1 MVLSHFLWKT
11 RTILHQY
18 QIHCIQARI
27 QGGGRG
33 QYSHLNLSGGGGLYL
48 YSSKA
53 IA

>member
-27 QGGGRG
+27 QGGEEGNTPT
-33 QYSHLNLSGGGGLYL
+33 ST
-48 YSSKA
+48 SSQGA
-53 IA
+53 GDYTSIAQ